1 MKYLKIYLPLII
13 IIALSFWAV
22 KPLFNPGFFPIH
34 DDTQVARVH
43 QMHKAL
49 NDGMFPVRWVPDL
62 GYGYGYP
69 IFNFYA
75 PLAYY
80 IGAFFMFLG
89 FGALSATKIMIGLG
103 IVVAGICMYFLSKE
117 FWGKIGGVIS
127 ALLYVYAPYHA
138 LNAYVRG
145 AIAELWAYAFLP
157 LAFFSV
163 YKVYLS
169 LNRYTD
175 LKQNSKLK
183 NKNAKLQLKFNRYI
197 WIWTCASALSYAAI
211 IISHNLTAMMV
222 SPFIFVFAFYLYVKI
237 RISERIYKPYFVLIG
252 LLIGILLSA
261 FYWLPVP
268 FEMKF
273 TDVLS
278 VIGGGSDYRDHFA
291 CITQLWSSPWG
302 FAGSAPGCV
311 DGFSLK
317 IGKIH
322 ILLSLMS
329 LPALLFLY
337 RIDKKKFSLSIL
349 FIIFLLFSVF
359 LAVSQSKFI
368 WDVIP
373 QMAFFQFPWRFLILI
388 TFLISFLG
396 GAGFWI
402 VENTIA
408 KNRLIKYVY
417 WLGAILVAIL
427 IIILDSKVFIPQQF
441 SNKSPQDYISEY
453 ELKWR
458 VSKISDE
465 YMPKDFLRPVMPSMV
480 PREKI
485 VTNKDVTIS
494 DLTDKTNY
502 ISFTAGALRNTEVN
516 VNLAYF
522 PGWHVYID
530 GKQQW
535 FGYSKKDLVLQIPAG
550 EHKVDIKFTQTPI
563 EKVGNSL
570 SAAGVLLL
578 IIGII
583 NTIKKNKY
591 GSKIT

>member
-49 NDGMFPVRWVPDL
+49 NDGMVPVRWIPDL

-80 IGAFFMFLG
+80 IGAFIMFLG
-89 FGALSATKIMIGLG
+89 FGALSATKMMIGVG
-103 IVVAGICMYFLSKE
+103 IVAAGIFMYFLSKE

-127 ALLYVYAPYHA
+127 ALLYIYAPYHA

-169 LNRYTD
+169 LNSYTD
-175 LKQNSKLK
+175 LKQNSKFK
-183 NKNAKLQLKFNRYI
+183 IQNSKLQLKFKRYI
-197 WIWTCASALSYAAI
+197 WIWTCVSAASYAGI
-211 IISHNLTAMMV
+211 ILSHNLTAMMV
-222 SPFIFVFAFYLYVKI
+222 SPFIFVFAFYLYVKL
-237 RISERIYKPYFVLIG
+237 RISEHIYKPYFVLSG

-261 FYWLPVP
+261 FYWLPVI

-278 VIGGGSDYRDHFA
+278 VVGGGSDYRDHFA
-291 CITQLWSSPWG
+291 CLTQLWSSPWG
-302 FAGSAPGCV
+302 YAGSAPGCV

-322 ILLSLMS
+322 ILLSLLS

-337 RIDKKKFSLSIL
+337 RMDKNKFLLTIL
-349 FIIFLLFSVF
+349 FILFVLLSVF
-359 LAVSQSKFI
+359 LTLSQSKFI
-368 WDVIP
+368 WDAIP

-388 TFLISFLG
+388 TFLTSFLG

-402 VENTIA
+402 AENIIA

-417 WLGAILVAIL
+417 LLGAVLVVIS
-427 IIILDSKVFIPQQF
+427 IIILDSKVFVPQQF
-441 SNKSPQDYISEY
+441 STKSPQDYISEF

-465 YMPKDFLRPVMPSMV
+465 YMPKDFMRPIIPSIV
-480 PREKI
+480 PRDRI
-485 VTNKDVTIS
+485 IANKDVKVS
-494 DLTDKTNY
+494 DLMDKTNH
-502 ISFTAGALRNTEVN
+502 ISFSVSALRNFEVK

-530 GKQQW
+530 GQQQW
-535 FGYSKKDLVLQIPAG
+535 FGYSKKGLVLQIPAG
-550 EHKVDIKFTQTPI
+550 DHKVDIKFTQTPI
-563 EKVGNSL
+563 EKMGNAI

-578 IIGII
+578 IIGIM
-583 NTIKKNKY
+583 NTHKKNKY
-591 GSKIT
+591 ASKIT